1 MPRRS
6 SPINSPA
13 EQIGQFI
20 LVLRRHRVLLDQDL
34 AELYGVETR
43 VLVQAVK
50 RNLSRFPSDFMFQL
64 TAAEWAALRSQT
76 VILKPGRGQHRKYL
90 PYAFTEQGVA
100 MLSSVLNSER
110 AIAVNIEINAR
121 VCAHPEIACRRQGSR
136 AQVRTTRAQAC
147 QPRPSDHWH
156 TFGHSGTDESTRA
169 KAPWNRVHGRPQ
181 GIGVGSQS
189 VT

>member
-1 MPRRS
+1 MPRRVS
-6 SPINSPA
+6 SIDRPTEN
-13 EQIGQFI
+13 IGQFI

-34 AELYGVETR
+34 AELYGVQTR

-50 RNLSRFPSDFMFQL
+50 RNLSRFPGDFMFQL

-110 AIAVNIEINAR
+110 AITVNIEIMRAFVRIRELLASDNALALKYYANKTLITLLFFAVIIPMEAAFCTPRR
-121 VCAHPEIACRRQGSR
+121 VCNFRAPLGRFRRIFL
-136 AQVRTTRAQAC
+136 ATY
-147 QPRPSDHWH
+147 
-156 TFGHSGTDESTRA
+156 
-169 KAPWNRVHGRPQ
+169 
-181 GIGVGSQS
+181 
-189 VT
+189 